1 MNVDALIAWY
11 RMAKRDLPWRATT
24 DPYAIWIS
32 EVMSQQ
38 TRVDTVI
45 PYYHRF
51 LERFPDVCA
60 LANASQ
66 HDLLT
71 LWEGLGYYSRARNLH
86 AAAKQICEE
95 YRGRL
100 PSEYDTF
107 LALKG
112 VGPYTAAAVLSIAF
126 NKRHAVMDG
135 NVMRVVSR
143 LYGIRDDI
151 RSTGTTRQIQ
161 SIVDAAIPSDHPADF
176 NQAMMELGATVCTPQ
191 KPMCGSCPLSN
202 ECIAL
207 RNGIVTELPFKSPL
221 AKIPHHRIVVGIV
234 SDADGKVLIARRPDS
249 AMLGGLWE
257 FPGGKVEA
265 GESDEQALKRELRE
279 ELGIEI
285 GATSAFHTLKHAYS
299 HFKITLAAY
308 KSTLR
313 SGEPKPLASNELKWV
328 SVQELDTYPFPK
340 ANRTLTL
347 ALRDERA

>member
-11 RMAKRDLPWRATT
+11 RTAKRDLPWRATS

-66 HDLLT
+66 HDLLS

-86 AAAKQICEE
+86 AAAKQICLEH
-95 YRGRL
+95 GGQL

-126 NKRHAVMDG
+126 GQRHAVMDG
-135 NVMRVVSR
+135 NVMRVVCR
-143 LYGIRDDI
+143 VKGIRGDI
-151 RSTGTTRQIQ
+151 RSASVTKSIQ
-161 SIVDAAIPSDHPADF
+161 AIVDEAIPGEHPADF
-176 NQAMMELGATVCTPQ
+176 NQAMMELGATVCTPK
-191 KPMCGSCPLSN
+191 KPACGSCPLSDD
-202 ECIAL
+202 CIAL
-207 RNGIVTELPFKSPL
+207 RDGIVAEVPFKSPK
-221 AKIPHHRIVVGIV
+221 AKVPHHRIVVGIV
-234 SDADGKVLIARRPDS
+234 SDGDGKLLISRRPDS

-265 GESDEQALKRELRE
+265 GESDEQALARELRE

-285 GATSAFHTLKHAYS
+285 GDATAFHTLNHAYS
-299 HFKITLAAY
+299 HFRITLAAY
-308 KSTLR
+308 KCRLI
-313 SGEPKPLASNELKWV
+313 SGEPKPLASKELKWV
-328 SVQELDTYPFPK
+328 SVDDLESFPFPK

>member
-11 RMAKRDLPWRATT
+11 RTAKRDLPWRATT

-66 HDLLT
+66 HDLLS

-86 AAAKQICEE
+86 AAAKQICHDHG
-95 YRGRL
+95 GRI
-100 PSEYDTF
+100 PSEHDSF

-126 NKRHAVMDG
+126 NLRHAVMDG

-143 LYGIRDDI
+143 LKGIRDDI
-151 RSTGTTRQIQ
+151 RSATVTRRIQ
-161 SIVDAAIPSDHPADF
+161 AIVDEAIPGDHPADF
-176 NQAMMELGATVCTPQ
+176 NQAMMELGATVCTPR
-191 KPMCGSCPLSN
+191 KPMCGSCPFSDD
-202 ECIAL
+202 CVAL
-207 RNGIVTELPFKSPL
+207 RDGTVAQIPFKSPK
-221 AKIPHHRIVVGIV
+221 ATVPHHRIVVGIV
-234 SDADGKVLIARRPDS
+234 SDAAGNVLIARRPDS

-257 FPGGKVEA
+257 FPGGKVEQ
-265 GESDEQALKRELRE
+265 GESDEQALRRELRE
-279 ELGIEI
+279 ELGIETGDI
-285 GATSAFHTLKHAYS
+285 RLFHTLKHAYS

-308 KSTLR
+308 KTDLSN
-313 SGEPKPLASNELKWV
+313 GEPKPLASKELKWV
-328 SVQELDTYPFPK
+328 TVDELDHHPFPK